1 MKECATCKTLIGDD
15 ALFCPMCGAKQ
26 EAEAEKQSPLG
37 KKCVQCGEELE
48 EDMDFCPFC
57 GKKQNMEESDTSEKD
72 DKQQPLDHQEP
83 TNEENE
89 EDNIPLTPDELEKV
103 KLMKII
109 GVGLSAC
116 IVILPFI
123 IRGGSFG
130 IGWYAL
136 MAFSAMVGIAFT
148 GKRETKGDK
157 KALNFGLILLT
168 IIAIIMYIWGPINPK
183 YY

>member
-1 MKECATCKTLIGDD
+1 MKECPNCKTILEDD
-15 ALFCPMCGAKQ
+15 ASFCHECGTKQ
-26 EAEAEKQSPLG
+26 ETVVEEQILVG
-37 KKCVQCGEELE
+37 KKCVYCGEVID
-48 EDMDFCPFC
+48 EDSDFCSFC

-72 DKQQPLDHQEP
+72 DKQQPVDHQEP

-109 GVGLSAC
+109 GFGLSAC

-136 MAFSAMVGIAFT
+136 MAFSAMIGIAFT

-157 KALNFGLILLT
+157 KALNFGMILLI
-168 IIAIIMYIWGPINPK
+168 IIAIIMYIWGPLNPK